1 MVELWSVEKAEEYK
15 RLSAEHAAAAA
26 HAAQV
31 LQQKGMSSPE
41 FGEADAATGRLYEQ
55 IRELLGKR
63 GQRWMS

>member
-1 MVELWSVEKAEEYK
+1 
-15 RLSAEHAAAAA
+15 
-26 HAAQV
+26 V